1 MKKNKLILAAKI
13 LAVVII
19 CLIAFVGIYVQKAN
33 KMENVVKD
41 YKLGKDLEGYRE
53 FTLKISDAYKV
64 LDSDGKEIGNTDIY
78 DDASISS
85 SKYKKSEEK
94 VNSDDSLTA
103 ENYEKSKEIIEKRL
117 KSFGVKDYN
126 ISLDKSTGEIYIQ
139 VPENSDT
146 DKIVSN
152 ITELGTIELKDSEDN
167 SKVYLSTNNLKKART
182 LYNTTESGTNVI
194 LELQFNKDGKNTL
207 KDLSENEYKTLENTN
222 NTTSDSNTTSE
233 NTNESSNESSENN
246 TDESSEDTTNT
257 TSEETKNNS
266 KNAEDASNES
276 SEDSS
281 DNSSKKTETQKKVTL
296 YISGNQIISTS
307 FDDVIENGAID
318 LSMDKAS
325 SDKNEISESF
335 KSASTIATILNNGE
349 LPLTYK
355 VDENKYVKTD
365 ITTNSVKITLTIVG
379 VIIAIGFVYLIIKF
393 KLKGVLALIS
403 YICFIALATLLL
415 RYTNVEISLSAIVA
429 GIIIAILNYLFNFK
443 MLKIDVQDKKEYN
456 KTYLQLLMKL
466 LPIYAISIIFCFI
479 SWTVLSD
486 FGMVMFWGITL
497 IAIYN
502 RLITKH
508 IVD

>member
-1 MKKNKLILAAKI
+1 MKKNKLVLAAKI

-64 LDSDGKEIGNTDIY
+64 LDSDGNEVGNTDTY
-78 DDASISS
+78 DDNSISS
-85 SKYKKSEEK
+85 NKYTKSEEK
-94 VNSDDSLTA
+94 VNSKDSLTA

-126 ISLDKSTGEIYIQ
+126 ISLDKSTGEIYLQI
-139 VPENSDT
+139 PENSDT

-167 SKVYLSTNNLKKART
+167 SKVYLTSSNFEKAKT
-182 LYNTTESGTNVI
+182 LYNRTSSGTVVY

-207 KDLSENEYKTLENTN
+207 KNLSENDYKTLENTN

-233 NTNESSNESSENN
+233 NTNESSN
-246 TDESSEDTTNT
+246 
-257 TSEETKNNS
+257 K
-266 KNAEDASNES
+266 S

-281 DNSSKKTETQKKVTL
+281 DNSSKKSETQKKVTL

-307 FDDVIENGAID
+307 FDDVIENGVID
-318 LSMDKAS
+318 LSMSQASTDEKAV
-325 SDKNEISESF
+325 SDSLQ
-335 KSASTIATILNNGE
+335 SASTIANILNNGE
-349 LPLTYK
+349 LPLTYN
-355 VDENKYVKTD
+355 VDENQYVKTD
-365 ITTNSVKITLTIVG
+365 ITTNSVKIVFIVVA

>member
-1 MKKNKLILAAKI
+1 MKKNKLVLAAKI

-64 LDSDGKEIGNTDIY
+64 LDSDGNEVGNTDTY
-78 DDASISS
+78 DDNSISS
-85 SKYKKSEEK
+85 NKYTKSEEK
-94 VNSDDSLTA
+94 VNSKDSLTA

-126 ISLDKSTGEIYIQ
+126 ISLDKSTGEIYLQI
-139 VPENSDT
+139 PENSDT

-167 SKVYLSTNNLKKART
+167 SKVYLTSSNFEKAKT
-182 LYNTTESGTNVI
+182 LYNRTSSGTVVY

-207 KDLSENEYKTLENTN
+207 KNLSENDYKTLENTN

-233 NTNESSNESSENN
+233 NTNESSN
-246 TDESSEDTTNT
+246 
-257 TSEETKNNS
+257 K
-266 KNAEDASNES
+266 S

-281 DNSSKKTETQKKVTL
+281 GNSSKKSETQKKVTL

-307 FDDVIENGAID
+307 FDDVIENGVID
-318 LSMDKAS
+318 LSMSQASTDEKAV
-325 SDKNEISESF
+325 SDSLQ
-335 KSASTIATILNNGE
+335 SASTIANILNNGE
-349 LPLTYK
+349 LPLTYN
-355 VDENKYVKTD
+355 VDENQYVKTD
-365 ITTNSVKITLTIVG
+365 ITTNSVKIVFIVVA

>member
-1 MKKNKLILAAKI
+1 MKKNKLVLAAKI

-64 LDSDGKEIGNTDIY
+64 LDSDGNEVGNTDTY
-78 DDASISS
+78 DDNSISS
-85 SKYKKSEEK
+85 NKYTKSEEK
-94 VNSDDSLTA
+94 V
-103 ENYEKSKEIIEKRL
+103 KIIEKRL

-126 ISLDKSTGEIYIQ
+126 ISLDKSTGEIYLQI
-139 VPENSDT
+139 PENSDT

-167 SKVYLSTNNLKKART
+167 SKVYLTSSNFEKAKT
-182 LYNTTESGTNVI
+182 LYNRTSSGTVVY

-207 KDLSENEYKTLENTN
+207 KNLSENDYKTLENTN

-233 NTNESSNESSENN
+233 NTNESSNKSSENN

-257 TSEETKNNS
+257 TSEETKDNS

-281 DNSSKKTETQKKVTL
+281 DNSSKKSETQKKVTL

-307 FDDVIENGAID
+307 FDDVIENGVID
-318 LSMDKAS
+318 LSMSQASTDEKAV
-325 SDKNEISESF
+325 SDSLQ
-335 KSASTIATILNNGE
+335 SASTIANILNNGE
-349 LPLTYK
+349 LPLTYN
-355 VDENKYVKTD
+355 VDENQYVKTD
-365 ITTNSVKITLTIVG
+365 ITTNSVKIVFIVVA